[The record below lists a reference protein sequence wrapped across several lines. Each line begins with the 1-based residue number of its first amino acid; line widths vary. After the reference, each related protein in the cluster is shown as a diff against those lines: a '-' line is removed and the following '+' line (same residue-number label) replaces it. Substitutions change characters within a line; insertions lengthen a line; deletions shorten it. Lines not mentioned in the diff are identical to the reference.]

1 MSSNTKKVMGAIL
14 VIALVAIAAGLFI
27 HDRLEENK
35 KNTLDDD
42 ISGYEVDENSPQ
54 SVGLGEIAPDFTL
67 NTLDGKTVTLSDLRG
82 KKVILNFWATWCPP
96 CKDEMPHFQEYYE
109 KYAEEDHVEILAVNY
124 TIKDKIASVEN
135 FVKSYDLTFPVLLM
149 EEEGINETYKVYTI
163 PSTFFINTKGKIEKQ
178 ILGPLDLE
186 TLRDYVTELE

>member
-1 MSSNTKKVMGAIL
+1 MSSNKKKVMGAIL

-42 ISGYEVDENSPQ
+42 IPGYEVDESSPQ
-54 SVGLGEIAPDFTL
+54 SVALGELAPDFTL
-67 NTLDGKTVTLSDLRG
+67 KTLDGKSVTLSDLKG

-163 PSTFFINTKGKIEKQ
+163 PSTFFINTKGEIEKQ
-178 ILGPLDLE
+178 ILGPLDLD